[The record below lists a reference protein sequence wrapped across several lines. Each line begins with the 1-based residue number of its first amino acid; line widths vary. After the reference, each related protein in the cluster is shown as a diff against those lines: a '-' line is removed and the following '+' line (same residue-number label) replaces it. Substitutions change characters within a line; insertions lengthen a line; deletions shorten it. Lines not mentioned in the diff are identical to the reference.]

1 MRIPT
6 ILRMAA
12 IMPALLF
19 TTGCVS
25 LTEAQ
30 LEARDYR
37 RVEFKQQFIDF
48 RQRCRAA
55 GGRIIIDANQSLD
68 RHDLPN
74 RGDRYYCH

>member
-1 MRIPT
+1 MRNPT